1 MEETVSSSDKISVKR
16 KFILLFILFISLNQ
30 LWAYKLLYAEQYF
43 KLYHQNLYQYPED
56 YNGNIWYLERAL
68 KRPFVNPLNALTKIE
83 NQDVW
88 ERYRYLFY
96 LHVNLKIVEQ
106 YRHLGSKYDKRN
118 AYFFNE
124 PWKEANLK
132 SLDIAESYYTTA
144 QYYWKEALV
153 WAEKLKG
160 VKYYFL
166 SDIQN
171 WEDEQFR
178 IVTGDLDYDMII
190 KSDLERLNRV
200 REEFLAMD
208 KNTY

>member
-1 MEETVSSSDKISVKR
+1 VKR
-16 KFILLFILFISLNQ
+16 ILFLFLLLVLILGQVS
-30 LWAYKLLYAEQYF
+30 AYKILYAEQYY

-68 KRPFVNPLNALTKIE
+68 SRPFANPLYALTRI
-83 NQDVW
+83 QDQKQW

-96 LHVNLKIVEQ
+96 MHVNLKILEQ
-106 YRHLGSKYDKRN
+106 YRYLGNKYDKRT

-124 PWKEANLK
+124 PWKEENLK

-144 QYYWKEALV
+144 EYYWKEALT
-153 WAEKLKG
+153 WIEKLKK
-160 VKYYFL
+160 VDYFFL

-171 WEDEQFR
+171 WEDEHFR
-178 IVTGDLDYDMII
+178 IITGELNYSEILGMDI
-190 KSDLERLNRV
+190 KRLKSV
-200 REEFLAMD
+200 RADFITMD